1 MISWRKPGTFTP
13 EHPAYSLLVV
23 GNILLPTFLAYFSAI
38 ATIVAD
44 NVSGATASGSDLP
57 SALAS
62 LADGMEARY
71 RELEAASPLRWP
83 HDRRTLARLRGY
95 FGSAR

>member
-1 MISWRKPGTFTP
+1 LTIPAGEKQAISNQDGRDWLW
-13 EHPAYSLLVV
+13 AS
-23 GNILLPTFLAYFSAI
+23 ILI
-38 ATIVAD
+38 KRDGDATIVAD
-44 NVSGATASGSDLP
+44 NVSGATASGPDLP

-62 LADGMEARY
+62 LAVGMEARY

-83 HDRRTLARLRGY
+83 HDRRALARLRGY